1 MFGINSFDQV
11 FVLAVWAILVLLLAI
26 ELFRSLHFVPT
37 KSAFIVERFGKYLKT
52 MEPGFHATFPFI
64 DRVVDR
70 VNLKEMTIDVP
81 PQYCFSKD
89 EINLQV
95 DGVIYLQVMDP
106 SKASYGVV
114 DYIDA
119 AVQLA
124 RTTTRSV
131 IGTLDLEK
139 TFEERDLVS
148 AKVVEVLNNAGLTWG
163 IRVHR
168 FEIKN
173 ILPPVSVNEAMERQV
188 TAERDRRAILAK
200 SLGDKQSRINVSEGE
215 MTETINVSE
224 GDKQQII
231 NEAEG
236 KAQEILTIATATAES
251 IRKIGQA
258 IAKPGGE
265 ASIQLQLAEKLFT
278 RVGHLANTKTRVVLP
293 ANVADFQSWLR
304 MTDLT
309 LVDAKALTDGE
320 RPASDQ
326 S

>member
-1 MFGINSFDQV
+1 MNLELDSIGGL
-11 FVLAVWAILVLLLAI
+11 FVLAVWSVFFIIFIGA
-26 ELFRSLHFVPT
+26 LFKSLYFVPT

-52 MEPGFHATFPFI
+52 MEPGFHAIVPFF
-64 DRVVDR
+64 DKVSDR

-95 DGVIYLQVMDP
+95 DGVIYLSVTDP
-106 SKASYGVV
+106 SKASYGIV

-131 IGTLDLEK
+131 IGTLELEK

-148 AKVVEVLNNAGLTWG
+148 AKVVEVLNAAGLAWG

-200 SLGDKQSRINVSEGE
+200 SLGDRQSRINVSEGE

-224 GDKQQII
+224 GDKQQLI

-236 KAQEILTIATATAES
+236 KAQEILTIAKATAES
-251 IRKIGQA
+251 ITKIGAA
-258 IAKPGGE
+258 INERGGE
-265 ASIQLQLAEKLFT
+265 ESIRLQLAEKMFSK
-278 RVGHLANTKTRVVLP
+278 VGELGKPNTRVVLP
-293 ANVADFQSWLR
+293 ANVADFNGWLK
-304 MTDLT
+304 MTDLD
-309 LVDAKALTDGE
+309 LLPEKK
-320 RPASDQ
+320 
-326 S
+326 

>member
-1 MFGINSFDQV
+1 MDLALDSVGGL
-11 FVLAVWAILVLLLAI
+11 FVIAVWSVLFLIFIVA
-26 ELFRSLHFVPT
+26 LFKSIYFVPT

-52 MEPGFHATFPFI
+52 MEPGFHAIVPFF
-64 DRVVDR
+64 DKVADR

-81 PQYCFSKD
+81 PQYCFSMD

-95 DGVIYLQVMDP
+95 DGVIYLSVTDP
-106 SKASYGVV
+106 SKASYGIV

-131 IGTLDLEK
+131 IGTLELEK

-148 AKVVEVLNNAGLTWG
+148 AKVVEVLNAAGQAWG

-200 SLGDKQSRINVSEGE
+200 SLGDRQSRINVSEGE

-224 GDKQQII
+224 GDKQQLI

-236 KAQEILTIATATAES
+236 KAQEILTIARATAES
-251 IRKIGQA
+251 IRKIGAA
-258 IAKPGGE
+258 INEKGGE
-265 ASIQLQLAEKLFT
+265 ESIRLQLAEKMFTKVGELGKANT
-278 RVGHLANTKTRVVLP
+278 RVILP
-293 ANVADFQSWLR
+293 ANVADFNGWLK
-304 MTDLT
+304 MTDLE
-309 LVDAKALTDGE
+309 LIPEQK
-320 RPASDQ
+320 
-326 S
+326 

>member
-1 MFGINSFDQV
+1 MDLALDSVGGL
-11 FVLAVWAILVLLLAI
+11 FVLSVWSVFFLIFIVA
-26 ELFRSLHFVPT
+26 LFKSLYFVPT

-52 MEPGFHATFPFI
+52 MEPGFHAIVPFF
-64 DRVVDR
+64 DKVADR

-95 DGVIYLQVMDP
+95 DGVIYLSVTDP
-106 SKASYGVV
+106 SKASYGIV

-131 IGTLDLEK
+131 IGTLELEK

-148 AKVVEVLNNAGLTWG
+148 AKVVEVLNAAGMAWG

-200 SLGDKQSRINVSEGE
+200 SLGDRQSRINVSEGE

-224 GDKQQII
+224 GDKQQLI

-236 KAQEILTIATATAES
+236 KAQEILTIAKATAES
-251 IRKIGQA
+251 ITKIGAA
-258 IAKPGGE
+258 INEKGGE
-265 ASIQLQLAEKLFT
+265 ESIRLQLAEKMFSK
-278 RVGHLANTKTRVVLP
+278 VGVLGKANTRVVLP
-293 ANVADFQSWLR
+293 ANVADFNGWLK
-304 MTDLT
+304 MTDLE
-309 LVDAKALTDGE
+309 LMPEK
-320 RPASDQ
+320 
-326 S
+326 

>member
-1 MFGINSFDQV
+1 MFGLNSVGDI
-11 FVLAVWAILVLLLAI
+11 FVIAVWTIFFLLFIVA
-26 ELFRSLHFVPT
+26 LFKSLYFVPT

-52 MEPGFHATFPFI
+52 MEPGFHGIIPFI
-64 DRVVDR
+64 DKVTDR

-81 PQYCFSKD
+81 PQYCFSMD

-106 SKASYGVV
+106 AKASYGIV
-114 DYIDA
+114 DYINA
-119 AVQLA
+119 SIQLA

-131 IGTLDLEK
+131 IGTLELEK

-148 AKVVEVLNNAGLTWG
+148 AKVVEELNAAGQSWG

-215 MTETINVSE
+215 MTETINISE
-224 GDKQQII
+224 GDKQQLI

-236 KAQEILTIATATAES
+236 KAQEILTIAKATAES
-251 IRKIGQA
+251 ITKIGAA
-258 IAKPGGE
+258 IHEKGGE
-265 ASIQLQLAEKLFT
+265 ASIRLQLAEKMFEK
-278 RVGHLANTKTRVVLP
+278 VGSLADEKTRVVLP
-293 ANVADFQSWLR
+293 ANVADFHGWLR
-304 MTDLT
+304 MADLE
-309 LVDAKALTDGE
+309 LLPESKPE
-320 RPASDQ
+320 
-326 S
+326 

>member
-1 MFGINSFDQV
+1 MFGINDFGDV
-11 FVLAVWAILVLLLAI
+11 FVLVVWSIIFLLFIVA
-26 ELFRSLHFVPT
+26 LFRSLYFVPT

-52 MEPGFHATFPFI
+52 MEPGFHAIVPFI
-64 DRVVDR
+64 DKVADR

-81 PQYCFSKD
+81 PQYCFSMD

-95 DGVIYLQVMDP
+95 DGVIYMAVIDP
-106 SKASYGVV
+106 SKASYGIV
-114 DYIDA
+114 DYVDA

-131 IGTLDLEK
+131 IGTLELER

-148 AKVVEVLNNAGLTWG
+148 AKVVEVLNAAGQAWG
-163 IRVHR
+163 IRVLR

-224 GDKQQII
+224 GDKQQLI

-236 KAQEILTIATATAES
+236 KAQEILTIAKATAES
-251 IRKIGQA
+251 ITKIGAA
-258 IAKPGGE
+258 IHEQGGE
-265 ASIQLQLAEKLFT
+265 ESIRLQLAEKLFNK
-278 RVGHLANTKTRVVLP
+278 VGSLADAHTRVVLP
-293 ANVADFQSWLR
+293 ANVADFHGWLK
-304 MTDLT
+304 MADLE
-309 LVDAKALTDGE
+309 LLPEKK
-320 RPASDQ
+320 
-326 S
+326 

>member
-1 MFGINSFDQV
+1 MEFGINSIGDV
-11 FVLAVWAILVLLLAI
+11 FVLAVWSIIFLVFIIA
-26 ELFRSLHFVPT
+26 LFKSLYFVPT

-52 MEPGFHATFPFI
+52 MEPGFHAIVPFF
-64 DRVVDR
+64 DKVADR

-81 PQYCFSKD
+81 PQYCFSMD

-95 DGVIYLQVMDP
+95 DGVIYMAVTDP
-106 SKASYGVV
+106 SKASYGIV
-114 DYIDA
+114 DYVDA

-131 IGTLDLEK
+131 IGTLELER

-148 AKVVEVLNNAGLTWG
+148 AKVVEVLNAAGQAWG
-163 IRVHR
+163 IRVLR

-173 ILPPVSVNEAMERQV
+173 ILPPISVNEAMERQV

-224 GDKQQII
+224 GDKQQLI

-236 KAQEILTIATATAES
+236 KAQEILTIAKATAES
-251 IRKIGQA
+251 ITKIGAA
-258 IAKPGGE
+258 INEKGGE
-265 ASIQLQLAEKLFT
+265 ESIRLQLAEKMFSK
-278 RVGHLANTKTRVVLP
+278 VGELGNAKTRVVLP
-293 ANVADFQSWLR
+293 ANVADFNGWLR
-304 MTDLT
+304 MADLE
-309 LVDAKALTDGE
+309 LLPEK
-320 RPASDQ
+320 S
-326 S
+326 

>member
-1 MFGINSFDQV
+1 MEFEISSFGSIFNLVVWLIIFVSVV
-11 FVLAVWAILVLLLAI
+11 FQ
-26 ELFRSLHFVPT
+26 FFKSLYFVPT
-37 KSAFIVERFGKYLKT
+37 KNAYIVERFGRYLRT
-52 MEPGFHATFPFI
+52 LEPGFHAVVPFI
-64 DRVVDR
+64 DRVSDK

-95 DGVIYLQVMDP
+95 DGVIYMSVDDA
-106 SKASYGVV
+106 SKASYGIV
-114 DYIDA
+114 DYLDA

-131 IGTLDLEK
+131 IGTLDLER

-148 AKVVEVLNNAGLTWG
+148 SKVVEVLNAAGQAWG

-173 ILPPVSVNEAMERQV
+173 ILPPLSVNEAMERQV
-188 TAERDRRAILAK
+188 TAERERRAILAK
-200 SLGDKQSRINVSEGE
+200 SLGDKQSRINVSEGV

-224 GDKQQII
+224 GDKQQLI

-251 IRKIGQA
+251 IEKIGAA
-258 IAKPGGE
+258 INEKGGE
-265 ASIQLQLAEKLFT
+265 ESIRLQLAEKLFT
-278 RVGHLANTKTRVVLP
+278 KVGALADGTTRVVLP
-293 ANVADFQSWLR
+293 ANVADFHGWLR
-304 MTDLT
+304 MTDLE
-309 LVDAKALTDGE
+309 LLPENK
-320 RPASDQ
+320 S
-326 S
+326 

>member
-1 MFGINSFDQV
+1 MNIGINSFGDV
-11 FVLAVWAILVLLLAI
+11 FVLVVWSIIFLLFIIA
-26 ELFRSLHFVPT
+26 LFKSLYFVPT
-37 KSAFIVERFGKYLKT
+37 KSAFIVERFGKYVKT
-52 MEPGFHATFPFI
+52 MEPGFHAIIPFI
-64 DRVVDR
+64 ETVVDR

-95 DGVIYLQVMDP
+95 DGVIYLSVTDP
-106 SKASYGVV
+106 SKASYGIV
-114 DYIDA
+114 DYMDA

-124 RTTTRSV
+124 RTTTRSI
-131 IGTLDLEK
+131 IGTLELER

-148 AKVVEVLNNAGLTWG
+148 AKVVEVLNSAGLAWG

-173 ILPPVSVNEAMERQV
+173 ILPPASVNEAMERQV

-224 GDKQQII
+224 GDKQQLI

-236 KAQEILTIATATAES
+236 KALEILTIAEATAES
-251 IRKIGQA
+251 ISKIGAA
-258 IAKPGGE
+258 INEQGGE
-265 ASIQLQLAEKLFT
+265 ESIRLQLAEKMFSK
-278 RVGHLANTKTRVVLP
+278 VGALADAHTRVVLP
-293 ANVADFQSWLR
+293 ANIADFHGWLK
-304 MTDLT
+304 MTDLE
-309 LVDAKALTDGE
+309 LLPEGKKD
-320 RPASDQ
+320 
-326 S
+326 

>member
-1 MFGINSFDQV
+1 MFGINDFGDV
-11 FVLAVWAILVLLLAI
+11 FVLVVWSIIFLLFIVA
-26 ELFRSLHFVPT
+26 LFRSLYFVPT

-52 MEPGFHATFPFI
+52 MEPGFHAIVPFI
-64 DRVVDR
+64 DKVADR
-70 VNLKEMTIDVP
+70 INLKEMTIDVP
-81 PQYCFSKD
+81 PQYCFSMD

-95 DGVIYLQVMDP
+95 DGVIYMAVIDP
-106 SKASYGVV
+106 SKASYGIV
-114 DYIDA
+114 DYVDA

-131 IGTLDLEK
+131 IGTLELER

-148 AKVVEVLNNAGLTWG
+148 AKVVEVLNAAGQAWG
-163 IRVHR
+163 IRVLR

-224 GDKQQII
+224 GDKQQLI

-236 KAQEILTIATATAES
+236 KAQEILTIAKATAES
-251 IRKIGQA
+251 ITKIGAA
-258 IAKPGGE
+258 IHEQGGE
-265 ASIQLQLAEKLFT
+265 ESIRLQLAEKLFNK
-278 RVGHLANTKTRVVLP
+278 VGSLADAHTRVVLP
-293 ANVADFQSWLR
+293 ANVADFHGWLK
-304 MTDLT
+304 MADLE
-309 LVDAKALTDGE
+309 LLPEKK
-320 RPASDQ
+320 
-326 S
+326 

>member
-1 MFGINSFDQV
+1 MDMSIFSAYDISVYEIFN
-11 FVLAVWAILVLLLAI
+11 LTVWSILFAIVIVYLI
-26 ELFRSLHFVPT
+26 KSLYFVPT
-37 KSAFIVERFGKYLKT
+37 KNAYIVERFGKYLRT
-52 MEPGFHATFPFI
+52 LEPGFHATVPFI
-64 DRVVDR
+64 DRVADR

-95 DGVIYLQVMDP
+95 DGVIYISVEDP
-106 SKASYGVV
+106 SKASYGIV
-114 DYIDA
+114 DYLDA

-131 IGTLDLEK
+131 IGTLDLER

-148 AKVVEVLNNAGLTWG
+148 ANVVDVLNRAGQAWG

-173 ILPPVSVNEAMERQV
+173 ILPPTSVNKAMERQV
-188 TAERDRRAILAK
+188 TAERERRAILAK
-200 SLGDKQSRINVSEGE
+200 SLGDKQSRINVSEGV

-224 GDKQQII
+224 GDKQQLI

-251 IRKIGQA
+251 IEKIGRA
-258 IAKPGGE
+258 INEKGGE
-265 ASIQLQLAEKLFT
+265 ESIRLQLAEKLFSK
-278 RVGHLANTKTRVVLP
+278 VGTLGDASTRVVLP
-293 ANVADFQSWLR
+293 ANVADFQGWLR
-304 MTDLT
+304 MTDLQ
-309 LVDAKALTDGE
+309 LLPEDK
-320 RPASDQ
+320 
-326 S
+326 

>member
-1 MFGINSFDQV
+1 MFGINDLGDV
-11 FVLAVWAILVLLLAI
+11 FVLAVWSIIFLLFIVA
-26 ELFRSLHFVPT
+26 LFRSLYFVPT

-52 MEPGFHATFPFI
+52 MEPGFHAIVPFI
-64 DRVVDR
+64 DKVSDR

-81 PQYCFSKD
+81 PQYCFSMD

-95 DGVIYLQVMDP
+95 DGVIYMAVMDP
-106 SKASYGVV
+106 SKASYGIV
-114 DYIDA
+114 DYVDA

-131 IGTLDLEK
+131 IGTLELER
-139 TFEERDLVS
+139 TFEERELVS
-148 AKVVEVLNNAGLTWG
+148 AKVVEVLNAAGQAWG
-163 IRVHR
+163 IRVLR

-224 GDKQQII
+224 GDKQQLI

-236 KAQEILTIATATAES
+236 KASEILTIAKATAES
-251 IRKIGQA
+251 ITKIGAA
-258 IAKPGGE
+258 INEKGGE
-265 ASIQLQLAEKLFT
+265 ESIRLQLAEKLFT
-278 RVGHLANTKTRVVLP
+278 KVGSLADAHTRVVLP
-293 ANVADFQSWLR
+293 ANVADFQGWLK
-304 MTDLT
+304 MTDLEI
-309 LVDAKALTDGE
+309 LPEQK
-320 RPASDQ
+320 
-326 S
+326 

>member
-1 MFGINSFDQV
+1 MDINSISDIFNI
-11 FVLAVWAILVLLLAI
+11 AVWAIIFIVVIFQLL
-26 ELFRSLHFVPT
+26 RSLFFVPT
-37 KSAFIVERFGKYLKT
+37 KNAYIVERFGKYLRT
-52 MEPGFHATFPFI
+52 LEPGFHAIVPFI
-64 DRVVDR
+64 DKVADR
-70 VNLKEMTIDVP
+70 INLKEMTIDVP

-95 DGVIYLQVMDP
+95 DGVIYMSVEDP
-106 SKASYGVV
+106 SKASYGIV
-114 DYIDA
+114 DYHDA

-131 IGTLDLEK
+131 IGTLDLER

-148 AKVVEVLNNAGLTWG
+148 SKVVEVLNSAGQAWG

-188 TAERDRRAILAK
+188 TAERTRRAILAK
-200 SLGDKQSRINVSEGE
+200 SLGDKQSRINISEGV

-224 GDKQQII
+224 GDKQQLM

-251 IRKIGQA
+251 IQKIGKA
-258 IAKPGGE
+258 INEKGGE
-265 ASIQLQLAEKLFT
+265 ESIRLQLAEKLFSK
-278 RVGHLANTKTRVVLP
+278 VGTLGDPSTRVVLP
-293 ANVADFQSWLR
+293 ANVADFQGWLK
-304 MTDLT
+304 MTDLEMLPET
-309 LVDAKALTDGE
+309 K
-320 RPASDQ
+320 
-326 S
+326 

>member
-1 MFGINSFDQV
+1 MDNISISDLFNIAIWTVV
-11 FVLAVWAILVLLLAI
+11 FVVVIVQFL
-26 ELFRSLHFVPT
+26 RSLFFVPT
-37 KSAFIVERFGKYLKT
+37 KQAYIVERFGKYLRT
-52 MEPGFHATFPFI
+52 LEPGFHAIVPFV

-70 VNLKEMTIDVP
+70 INLKEMTIDVP

-95 DGVIYLQVMDP
+95 DGVIYMSVEDP
-106 SKASYGVV
+106 SKASYGIV
-114 DYIDA
+114 DYHDA

-131 IGTLDLEK
+131 IGTLDLER

-148 AKVVEVLNNAGLTWG
+148 SKVVEVLNSAGQAWG

-173 ILPPVSVNEAMERQV
+173 IMPPLSVNEAMERQV
-188 TAERDRRAILAK
+188 TAERNKRAILAK
-200 SLGDKQSRINVSEGE
+200 SLGDKQSRINISEGV

-224 GDKQQII
+224 GDKQQLI

-251 IRKIGQA
+251 IEKIGKA
-258 IAKPGGE
+258 INEKGGE
-265 ASIQLQLAEKLFT
+265 ESIRLQLAEKLFSK
-278 RVGHLANTKTRVVLP
+278 VGTLGDASTRVVLP
-293 ANVADFQSWLR
+293 ANVADFQGWLK
-304 MTDLT
+304 MTDLEM
-309 LVDAKALTDGE
+309 LPEK
-320 RPASDQ
+320 
-326 S
+326 

>member
-1 MFGINSFDQV
+1 MEIGINSFGDV
-11 FVLAVWAILVLLLAI
+11 FVLAVWSLLFFIFIVAM
-26 ELFRSLHFVPT
+26 FRSLFFVPT

-52 MEPGFHATFPFI
+52 LEPGFHAIVPFF
-64 DRVVDR
+64 DKVSDR

-95 DGVIYLQVMDP
+95 DGVIYLSVTDP
-106 SKASYGVV
+106 SKASYGIV
-114 DYIDA
+114 DYMDA

-124 RTTTRSV
+124 RTTTRSI
-131 IGTLDLEK
+131 IGTLDLER

-148 AKVVEVLNNAGLTWG
+148 AKVVEVLNAAGQAWG

-188 TAERDRRAILAK
+188 TAERDKRAILAK

-215 MTETINVSE
+215 MTEAINVSE
-224 GDKQQII
+224 GDKQQLI

-236 KAQEILTIATATAES
+236 KAQEIITIAKATAES
-251 IRKIGQA
+251 ISKIGAA
-258 IAKPGGE
+258 INEKGGE
-265 ASIQLQLAEKLFT
+265 ESIRLQLAEKMFSK
-278 RVGHLANTKTRVVLP
+278 VGTLGDATTRVVLP
-293 ANVADFQSWLR
+293 ANVADFHGWLR
-304 MTDLT
+304 MTDLE
-309 LVDAKALTDGE
+309 LLPEEK
-320 RPASDQ
+320 
-326 S
+326 